1 MGFFVSRHLG
11 LVGCNIAIMKQQL
24 LNRLFGISG
33 ILGGIILFCGDMLI
47 YYSSTETNL
56 LINMSVASDTRIIAS
71 GVCALFSSW
80 LYLLG
85 AFHIDYAFQPTKP
98 LIKNS
103 VLFCFGSIGI
113 AYGIVHAEY
122 IAIATS
128 ASLAVEHNINLQS
141 SVILA
146 SQTNQ
151 VLRMIIYPIFGLL
164 SVLFIYS
171 VWKKKTLY
179 PQWIILFYPLIP
191 FLLKNVISDNLSG
204 ITKVVLIGGY
214 LNIMLIIFYTASTIS
229 LWNKIENS

>member
-1 MGFFVSRHLG
+1 MSHD
-11 LVGCNIAIMKQQL
+11 
-24 LNRLFGISG
+24 
-33 ILGGIILFCGDMLI
+33 ILI
-47 YYSSTETNL
+47 TN
-56 LINMSVASDTRIIAS
+56 N
-71 GVCALFSSW
+71 
-80 LYLLG
+80 Y
-85 AFHIDYAFQPTKP
+85 
-98 LIKNS
+98 N
-103 VLFCFGSIGI
+103 
-113 AYGIVHAEY
+113 
-122 IAIATS
+122 
-128 ASLAVEHNINLQS
+128 NINLQS

-229 LWNKIENS
+229 LWNKIK